1 MRALFADFLK
11 VFRGALVVIK
21 GKLINSLY
29 HLQGSTILGSANV
42 SSTVDSDAASTQLWH
57 MCLGHMSERGLT
69 ELSKRGCV
77 VRRQVNWI
85 SFSIVFMAN
94 SAG

>member
-1 MRALFADFLK
+1 MEGVQRSSLVWRLEMGLSGGGVLK

-21 GKLINSLY
+21 GKLINGLY

-57 MCLGHMSERGLT
+57 MCIGHMSERGKGKEWVAPYAL
-69 ELSKRGCV
+69 
-77 VRRQVNWI
+77 
-85 SFSIVFMAN
+85 F
-94 SAG
+94 